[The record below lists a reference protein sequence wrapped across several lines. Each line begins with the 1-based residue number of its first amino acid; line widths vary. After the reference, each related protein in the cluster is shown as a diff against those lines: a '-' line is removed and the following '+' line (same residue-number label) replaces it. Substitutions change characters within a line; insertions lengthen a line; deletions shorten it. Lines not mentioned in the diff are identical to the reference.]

1 MAVDV
6 RRVLSDSAILL
17 ANCFIKYRTSTVS
30 GPGSESEGGGEGLR
44 QMKGGMRG
52 GVKSV
57 VRW

>member
-30 GPGSESEGGGEGLR
+30 GPGSERRGEGRGGEG
-44 QMKGGMRG
+44 
-52 GVKSV
+52 
-57 VRW
+57 

>member
-30 GPGSESEGGGEGLR
+30 GPGSERGRCEGRGEEYGEVV
-44 QMKGGMRG
+44 KGRKDI
-52 GVKSV
+52 VK
-57 VRW
+57 W